1 MSVAAGMGAFGF
13 WIFVAAVVVAG
24 IWYDAK
30 RKEMQQ
36 ETLRRVVESGR
47 DIDPEVLDRLA
58 GAGDRAQNA
67 QDLKVAAY
75 IVLPLA
81 PGMLI
86 MGLFIGMIA
95 PEARVALTGVSV
107 LMLFIGGGLY
117 FAARYVERNAIQ
129 TR

>member
-36 ETLRRVVESGR
+36 ETLRRIVESGR
-47 DIDPEVLDRLA
+47 DIDPQVLDRLA

-67 QDLKVAAY
+67 QDLKVASY

-95 PEARVALTGVSV
+95 PEARVALAGVSV

-117 FAARYVERNAIQ
+117 FAARYVERNAVQ

>member
-1 MSVAAGMGAFGF
+1 MSFAAGLGAFGF
-13 WIFVAAVVVAG
+13 WIFIGAVVVAG

-30 RKEMQQ
+30 RKESQQ
-36 ETLRRVVESGR
+36 QTLRRIVESGR
-47 DIDPEVLDRLA
+47 DFDQAIIDRVIGVSEA
-58 GAGDRAQNA
+58 EKQA

-86 MGLFIGMIA
+86 MGLFIGMFA
-95 PEARVALTGVSV
+95 SEARLALTGVSF
-107 LMLFIGGGLY
+107 LMLCIGGGLWL
-117 FAARYVERNAIQ
+117 AARYVERTETA